1 MIYGYLPPSSGS
13 EKETA
18 AELQASVRSG
28 GFQIEG
34 WLYLPAGDNTPENLL
49 ERLGPGDILVVP
61 DIPSLGRSL
70 DHIMLF
76 LQRAMENE
84 IQVWTA
90 KEKYRLGSPLFSKA
104 LAYAFALSADIAR
117 TLASRRTKQALE
129 RLKTEGKVLGR
140 PKGRKNKSLKL
151 SGKEEEIISLLNRNI
166 PKIQIAKMLGVNRLT
181 IQNFI
186 KNNLKINKNN
196 ERFFE
201 KPEKG
206 RRKKPNALK
215 TKEKTSQTIPE
226 GI

>member
-1 MIYGYLPPSSGS
+1 MIYGYLPPSSGPD
-13 EKETA
+13 KETA
-18 AELQASVRSG
+18 AELEALARG
-28 GFQIEG
+28 GGVQIDG
-34 WLYLPAGDNTPENLL
+34 WLSLQAADSAPESLL
-49 ERLGPGDILVVP
+49 ERLEPGDILVAP

-76 LQRAMENE
+76 LQQAMEKE
-84 IQVWTA
+84 VQIWTVR
-90 KEKYRLGSPLFSKA
+90 EKYRLGSPLFSKA

-151 SGKEEEIISLLNRNI
+151 SGKEEEIISLLKQNI

-186 KNNLKINKNN
+186 KNNLGINKNN
-196 ERFFE
+196 ERFLCTFFLFY
-201 KPEKG
+201 
-206 RRKKPNALK
+206 RNARKSQALNSCSV
-215 TKEKTSQTIPE
+215 ENYS
-226 GI
+226 

>member
-1 MIYGYLPPSSGS
+1 MIYGYLPPSSGP
-13 EKETA
+13 EKEMA

-28 GFQIEG
+28 GFQIES
-34 WLYLPAGDNTPENLL
+34 WLSLQTGDNTPENLL
-49 ERLGPGDILVVP
+49 DRLGPGDILVVP

-76 LQRAMENE
+76 LQQAMENE

-196 ERFFE
+196 ERFLCTFFLFY
-201 KPEKG
+201 
-206 RRKKPNALK
+206 RNA
-215 TKEKTSQTIPE
+215 
-226 GI
+226 